1 MMEKRKK
8 KKKRGNFKPYN
19 KSISTRSQKLLNLQF
34 LFPNFYFKCQFTSS
48 RSKYV
53 YKYGNEK
60 EDGEEKREREE
71 EISWI
76 KSTYYNY
83 IIHHPL
89 SNYKISFFECRSWK
103 GIHEWTKDKK
113 IDEERK
119 KRRDKKKKRETL
131 KLLHSLRPFGV
142 FYTHFL

>member
-34 LFPNFYFKCQFTSS
+34 LFPKFYFKRQFTSS

-60 EDGEEKREREE
+60 EDGEEKKRERRN
-71 EISWI
+71 IV
-76 KSTYYNY
+76 
-83 IIHHPL
+83 
-89 SNYKISFFECRSWK
+89 
-103 GIHEWTKDKK
+103 D
-113 IDEERK
+113 
-119 KRRDKKKKRETL
+119 
-131 KLLHSLRPFGV
+131 
-142 FYTHFL
+142 

>member
-1 MMEKRKK
+1 MEKRKK

-76 KSTYYNY
+76 KSTYYNLLF
-83 IIHHPL
+83 IIHFRIIKFHF
-89 SNYKISFFECRSWK
+89 SSVTCEKVSMNGRKTKKSMKK
-103 GIHEWTKDKK
+103 GRR
-113 IDEERK
+113 EEIKRK
-119 KRRDKKKKRETL
+119 KERL
-131 KLLHSLRPFGV
+131 
-142 FYTHFL
+142 

>member
-60 EDGEEKREREE
+60 EDGEEKKRER
-71 EISWI
+71 
-76 KSTYYNY
+76 
-83 IIHHPL
+83 
-89 SNYKISFFECRSWK
+89 
-103 GIHEWTKDKK
+103 
-113 IDEERK
+113 
-119 KRRDKKKKRETL
+119 RRNIVD
-131 KLLHSLRPFGV
+131 
-142 FYTHFL
+142 

>member
-1 MMEKRKK
+1 MEKRKK

-34 LFPNFYFKCQFTSS
+34 LFPKFYFKCQFTSS

-60 EDGEEKREREE
+60 EDGEEKKREREE

-76 KSTYYNY
+76 KSTYYNLLF
-83 IIHHPL
+83 IIHFRIIKFHF
-89 SNYKISFFECRSWK
+89 SSVAREKVSMNGRKTKKSMKK
-103 GIHEWTKDKK
+103 GRR
-113 IDEERK
+113 EEIKRK
-119 KRRDKKKKRETL
+119 KERL
-131 KLLHSLRPFGV
+131 
-142 FYTHFL
+142 